1 MNNRELL
8 KQGALQL
15 GITLS
20 EEQLDQFFIYHKLRV
35 EWNQKMNLTAIT
47 EERDV
52 VIKHFLDCL
61 SGASIIREI
70 EGASVAD
77 IGTGA
82 GFPGMVLK
90 IVLPDHPFVLI
101 DSLNKRITFLETVV
115 RELGLQNVQLIHGRA
130 EELAHVELHRE
141 KYDVVVSRA
150 VAAMP
155 VLLEYS
161 LGYVKKNGIFLA
173 YKGPALEQEL
183 EDAQHA
189 LKVLKARVESAVQAE
204 IPYGDYSHTLAVIR
218 KYGEISKTYPRS
230 QAKIK
235 KMPL

>member
-8 KQGALQL
+8 KQGALQY
-15 GITLS
+15 GISLT
-20 EEQLDQFFIYHKLRV
+20 EEQLDQFFVYHKLLV
-35 EWNQKMNLTAIT
+35 EWNEKMNLTAIV

-61 SGASIIREI
+61 SGVPVLREMKNPV
-70 EGASVAD
+70 VAD

-90 IVLPDHPFVLI
+90 IALPELRFVLI
-101 DSLNKRITFLETVV
+101 DSLKKRISFLETVV
-115 RELGLQNVQLIHGRA
+115 RELGLEDIQLIHGRA
-130 EELAHVELHRE
+130 EDLAHEEHHRE
-141 KYDVVVSRA
+141 VYDVVVSRA

-155 VLLEYS
+155 VLLEYT
-161 LGYVKKNGIFLA
+161 LGYVKKEGILLA
-173 YKGPALEQEL
+173 YKGPALEEEL
-183 EDAQHA
+183 REAGNA
-189 LKVLKARVESAVQAE
+189 LKRLRAEVESAVQAE
-204 IPYGDYSHTLAVIR
+204 IPYGDYAHTLAVIR
-218 KYGEISKTYPRS
+218 KIGSIPKAYPRP